1 MDINATLQTWI
12 NVLTHPSEATFA
24 EEQSKPQANFTT
36 AIIWMV
42 ITGVIAGIMGWLS
55 FTLFFGSG
63 NGFLT
68 MLDQMNLPPEVD
80 QQMREMLSSGMMGNM
95 AGGSAFGSI
104 VMTPIFFLL
113 GTGLFYL
120 IGRLFGG
127 RGDLGR
133 YAYLLASF
141 QAPIGIIGAVLGL
154 VPVAGT
160 CLSVILSI
168 YGLVLTY
175 FATKVE
181 LNLTSG
187 RAIGVILT
195 PLILFFAL
203 MICFAVTMFGLISSM
218 QNQ

>member
-12 NVLTHPSEATFA
+12 NVLTHPSEATFV
-24 EEQSKPQANFTT
+24 EEQHKPQANFTT

-42 ITGVIAGIMGWLS
+42 ITGVVAGIMGWLS

-68 MLDQMNLPPEVD
+68 MLDQMNLPREVD
-80 QQMREMLSSGMMGNM
+80 QQMRQMLSGGMMGMM
-95 AGGSAFGSI
+95 AGGSAFSSI
-104 VMTPIFFLL
+104 IMTPIFFLI
-113 GTGLFYL
+113 GASLFYL

-127 RGDLGR
+127 SGDLGR

-141 QAPIGIIGAVLGL
+141 QAPIGIIGAILGL
-154 VPVAGT
+154 IPVAGS
-160 CLSVILSI
+160 CLSLILSI

-187 RAIGVILT
+187 RAIAVILT
-195 PLILFFAL
+195 PVIVFFVLIFCL
-203 MICFAVTMFGLISSM
+203 VVSMFGLISSM

>member
-12 NVLTHPSEATFA
+12 NVLTHPSEATFT
-24 EEQSKPQANFTT
+24 EEQNKPQANFTT

-42 ITGVIAGIMGWLS
+42 ITGVVTGIMGWLS

-68 MLDQMNLPPEVD
+68 MIDQMNLPPEVD
-80 QQMREMLSSGMMGNM
+80 QQMREMLSSGMMGRM
-95 AGGSAFGSI
+95 MGGAGFGSI
-104 VMTPIFFLL
+104 IMTPIFFLI
-113 GTGLFYL
+113 GAGIFYL

-127 RGDLGR
+127 SGDFGR

-141 QAPIGIIGAVLGL
+141 QAPIGIIGALLGL
-154 VPVAGT
+154 IPVAGS
-160 CLSVILSI
+160 CLGLILSI

-195 PLILFFAL
+195 PVVIFLLLIF
-203 MICFAVTMFGLISSM
+203 CFAVTMFGLISSM
-218 QNQ
+218 QN